1 MTILQMKYLD
11 SIVRNKSITKAGEE
25 LFVSQPGISKSLI
38 ELEKEYNLKF
48 FQRKN
53 NKLIITEE
61 GVYFWEKIRKILQD
75 IEEISS
81 EMSYFGKKRSSL
93 AVGITPMIGVFLF
106 PTVFTNFH
114 HNFPNT
120 QVNIIENGS
129 FEVFESVKN
138 SDVNIGFLI
147 RGKDE
152 QKFNDKSMNVFPIK
166 TSKLVFGVGK
176 NHKFSKKKKIS
187 FEDIS
192 KNPIVL
198 LKTGAYQNFKI
209 MNIFKEKGIEPNVE
223 LFTNQLSVTKNLLQN
238 GQTGSF
244 FIKEYIENE
253 KDIVSIELEE
263 DVDIEILFAWK
274 KDSLI
279 NKNLLDFIKSVKDIK
294 F

>member
-61 GVYFWEKIRKILQD
+61 GFYFWEKIRKILQEID
-75 IEEISS
+75 DISS

-93 AVGITPMIGVFLF
+93 TVGITPMIGVFLF

-114 HNFPNT
+114 YNFPST

-129 FEVFESVKN
+129 FDIFEAVKN
-138 SDVNIGFLI
+138 DEINIGFLI

-152 QKFNDKSMNVFPIK
+152 DKFIDKKINVFPIK
-166 TSKLVFGVGK
+166 TSKLVFGVSK
-176 NHKFSKKKKIS
+176 NHRFAKRKKIN
-187 FEDIS
+187 FEEIG

-198 LKTGAYQNFKI
+198 LKGGSYQNFKI
-209 MNIFKEKGIEPNVE
+209 MDIFKENGIEPNIE
-223 LFTNQLSVTKNLLQN
+223 IFTNQLSVTKNLLQN

-253 KDIVSIELEE
+253 SDIVAIELEE
-263 DVDIEILFAWK
+263 NIEIEILFAWK
-274 KDSLI
+274 KDSVI
-279 NKNLLDFIKSVKDIK
+279 NKILLDFIKSVKEIK
-294 F
+294 I